1 MGQPDHKTARSRLER
16 EFERVDRDALR
27 GKWPRISERLKPH
40 FDRVFDSGTQAYR
53 EVLVGCVLVRLLDKT
68 IDVHSPYLSHGED
81 AYSGRSLDEKV
92 VNPFLKDHNVPSS
105 KGPFLSTFR
114 RSVGFVES
122 TREGLRDKAGF
133 DSLLALI
140 DYLAEEQD
148 DDRLAGFLRYLLY
161 RFWRLRNE
169 AEIPLSRPQR
179 LSLEQYDRL
188 LTGLLDTPSGGRF
201 PVLLVEATFRT
212 LNDHFHLGWEIQ
224 SQGIN
229 VADGPSGLGGD
240 ITILEGELILL
251 VAEITERRVDR
262 NRIVTTF
269 QTKILEHSI
278 EDYLFFIKD
287 APVEDDAIEQARRYF
302 SQGHEVNFIV
312 IRDWIRMVL
321 ATIGKKGRDAFCRK
335 LIETLDSPGV
345 PSSLKE
351 AWNNQIAHITSG

>member
-1 MGQPDHKTARSRLER
+1 MGQPDHRAARNRLER
-16 EFERVDRDALR
+16 EFERVDREALGGTR
-27 GKWPRISERLKPH
+27 QQISERLGPH
-40 FDRVFDSGTQAYR
+40 FDRIFESSTQAYR
-53 EVLVGCVLVRLLDKT
+53 EVLVGCVLARLLDKA
-68 IDVHSPYLSHGED
+68 IDVHRPYLTHGED

-92 VNPFLKDHNVPSS
+92 VNPFLKDHNIPSS

-122 TREGLRDKAGF
+122 TREGLRDKEGF

-140 DYLAEEQD
+140 DYLAEERE
-148 DDRLAGFLRYLLY
+148 DDRLARFLRYLLY
-161 RFWRLRNE
+161 RFWQLRNE
-169 AEIPLSRPQR
+169 AEIPVSRLQR
-179 LSLEQYDRL
+179 ISLEQYDSL

-212 LNDHFHLGWEIQ
+212 LNDHFNLGWEIQ

-240 ITILEGELILL
+240 ITVLEGDSPLL

-262 NRIVTTF
+262 NRVVTTF
-269 QTKILEHSI
+269 QTKISKHSI

-287 APVEDDAIEQARRYF
+287 AAVEDNAIEQAKRYF

-321 ATIGKKGRDAFCRK
+321 ATIGKKGRDSFCRK
-335 LIETLDSPGV
+335 LTDTLDRPEV
-345 PSSLKE
+345 PSGLKE
-351 AWNNQIAHITSG
+351 AWNNQIAHITAG